1 MPILPMPPRAP
12 ASRALVLASLA
23 VLALPLGGN
32 PGRVA
37 AQEDD
42 RRVVAVMPYHNHTGD
57 ERYQHPGRAF
67 SSMTIS
73 ELSVIDRI
81 RPCERA
87 RLEEQTK
94 EMDLQSSGCVDP
106 EPDQTLGPM
115 IGAEWVVT
123 GAFLTV
129 NPEMRLDSRVASVE
143 TTEIVTAAE
152 VTGQQESLF
161 DLHQRLS
168 DPVVQSLYAV
178 LTEDEQS
185 KRRAQ
190 QEANRID
197 DMQSMLRFSEALC
210 LLDYGACVES
220 ADLLQDVQ
228 ADAPGSVIVRATLGL
243 MRQRVEDEAR
253 GALSAEANL
262 RIGGL
267 LGRSRNAQPQCP
279 PRPTQCG

>member
-1 MPILPMPPRAP
+1 MPILPMPPRVP
-12 ASRALVLASLA
+12 ASRTLVLTSLA
-23 VLALPLGGN
+23 AMALPLGAS

-42 RRVVAVMPYHNHTGD
+42 RRVVAVMRYYNNTGD
-57 ERYQHPGRAF
+57 DRYEHLGRAF
-67 SSMTIS
+67 SSMMIS
-73 ELSVIDRI
+73 DLSVIDRI
-81 RPCERA
+81 RLVERE
-87 RLEEQTK
+87 RLEELTK
-94 EMDLQSSGCVDP
+94 EMDFQYSGYVDP
-106 EPDQTLGPM
+106 ESAQTLGLM

-129 NPEMRLDSRVASVE
+129 DPEMRLDSRVASVE

-161 DLHQRLS
+161 DLQQRLS
-168 DPVVQSLYAV
+168 DQVVQGLELV
-178 LTEDEQS
+178 LTEDEQA
-185 KRRAQ
+185 KLRAQ

-197 DMQSMLRFSEALC
+197 DMETMLKFSEALC
-210 LLDYGACVES
+210 LLDYGAYVEA

-243 MRQRVEDEAR
+243 MRQRAEDEAR
-253 GALSAEANL
+253 GALRAEANR

-267 LGRSRNAQPQCP
+267 LGRSRNAQPQRP
-279 PRPTQCG
+279 PRPTECG